1 MGLLDFLKREKKQTV
16 VRHTIKVMPRETLR
30 TLAEREYGD
39 QTKWE
44 IIFNKNKWR
53 FEDGDPNTIYPAW
66 TWISRRSI
74 RTSARAGA
82 SDH

>member
-1 MGLLDFLKREKKQTV
+1 MGLLDFLKREKKPTA

-53 FEDGDPNTIYPAW
+53 FEDGDPNTIYPGMDLD
-66 TWISRRSI
+66 IPEI
-74 RTSARAGA
+74 E
-82 SDH
+82 SD

>member
-1 MGLLDFLKREKKQTV
+1 
-16 VRHTIKVMPRETLR
+16 MPRETLR

-53 FEDGDPNTIYPAW
+53 FEDGDPNTIYPGMDLD
-66 TWISRRSI
+66 IPEI
-74 RTSARAGA
+74 E
-82 SDH
+82 SD